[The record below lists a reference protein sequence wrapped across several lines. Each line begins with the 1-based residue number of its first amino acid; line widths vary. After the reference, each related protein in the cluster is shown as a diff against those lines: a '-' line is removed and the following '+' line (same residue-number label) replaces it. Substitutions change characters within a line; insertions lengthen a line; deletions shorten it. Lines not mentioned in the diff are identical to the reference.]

1 MTIREK
7 AEWQNLCWEA
17 MHEENP
23 VKLLA
28 LFLELSRAAERETRT
43 ESLSRFNCIHESAF
57 D

>member
-1 MTIREK
+1 
-7 AEWQNLCWEA
+7 